1 MVRQSTTEILDDI
14 LERVKAIDP
23 VNTRKWFDELYIT
36 AFDSGLMQIACPD
49 QSCAAFLQDNCLST
63 FTQAAQNATG
73 HLVSVHFFDINDQT
87 GALATQPVESIK
99 PVRLHPDYTFE
110 SFVVGP
116 CNRLAHASC
125 IAVSQNPGMI
135 YNPLFLYGNVGLGK
149 THLLHAVCHDAQ
161 KQRQDLSI
169 KFLSCEEFVN
179 GFISAIQQGT
189 LQEFQNQ
196 YRTVDVLIIDDV
208 QFLRE
213 REQSQEEFFHTFNA
227 LYNNRR
233 QIVLTADSAPQ
244 DLAALEERLISRF
257 KWGLVAR
264 LDAPS
269 YETRIAI
276 IKKKANLRGLD
287 LPDGVAELVAE
298 HIKTNIRELEGALTI
313 IYATAQTAQKPITV
327 ELARQALGVQ
337 EVTASKNVSISDII
351 HAVSDHFDVR
361 IIDIQSKKRSQSIAL
376 PRQVCMYLARNLTR
390 HSLEEIGG
398 HLGGRDHSTVVHAY
412 TKIEQKYKDETDF
425 RDSIDHLTTLI
436 RKQR

>member
-1 MVRQSTTEILDDI
+1 M
-14 LERVKAIDP
+14 DP
-23 VNTRKWFDELYIT
+23 VNTRKWFDDLHIA
-36 AFDSGLMQIACPD
+36 AFDHGLMQIACPD
-49 QSCAAFLQDNCLST
+49 RSCAEFMQDNCQT
-63 FTQAAQNATG
+63 AFTQAAQNITG
-73 HLVSVHFFDINDQT
+73 HLVSVNFLDAGTQSAQVLPDHIDI
-87 GALATQPVESIK
+87 PK
-99 PVRLHPDYTFE
+99 HVRLHPDYTFE

-125 IAVSQNPGMI
+125 VAISQNPGMI

-149 THLLHAVCHDAQ
+149 THLLHAVCHDAR
-161 KQRQDLSI
+161 KQRQDVSI
-169 KFLSCEEFVN
+169 QFLSCEEFVN
-179 GFISAIQQGT
+179 GFISAIEKGN
-189 LQEFQNQ
+189 LNDFQNQ

-287 LPDGVAELVAE
+287 LPDGVAELIAE
-298 HIKTNIRELEGALTI
+298 HVKTNIRELEGALTI
-313 IYATAQTAQKPITV
+313 IYATAQTAGVPITV
-327 ELARQALGVQ
+327 NLARQALGVQ
-337 EVTASKNVSISDII
+337 EVTSSKNVSISDII

-361 IIDIQSKKRSQSIAL
+361 ITDIQSKKRSQSIAL
-376 PRQVCMYLARNLTR
+376 PRQVCMYLARSLTR
-390 HSLEEIGG
+390 LSLEEIGG
-398 HLGGRDHSTVVHAY
+398 HLGGRDHSTVVHAC
-412 TKIEQKYKDETDF
+412 TKIEQMYKAEPDF
-425 RDSIDHLTTLI
+425 RDNVDRLTNSI
-436 RKQR
+436 KQHA

>member
-1 MVRQSTTEILDDI
+1 VVSQSTTEILSDI
-14 LERVKAIDP
+14 LDRVKAMDP
-23 VNTRKWFDELYIT
+23 VNTRKWFEDLHIT
-36 AFDSGLMQIACPD
+36 AFDHGLMQIACPD
-49 QSCAAFLQDNCLST
+49 QSCAEFMQDNCQST
-63 FTQAAQNATG
+63 FTQAAQNITG
-73 HLVSVHFFDINDQT
+73 HLVSVHFLDASAQPARTMPQQIDI
-87 GALATQPVESIK
+87 SK
-99 PVRLHPDYTFE
+99 RVRLHPDYTFE

-125 IAVSQNPGMI
+125 VAISQNPGMI

-149 THLLHAVCHDAQ
+149 THLLHAVCHDTR
-161 KQRQDLSI
+161 KERQNVSI

-179 GFISAIQQGT
+179 GFISAIEKGS
-189 LQEFQNQ
+189 LQDFQNQ

-287 LPDGVAELVAE
+287 LPDGVAELIAE
-298 HIKTNIRELEGALTI
+298 HVKTNIRELEGALTI
-313 IYATAQTAQKPITV
+313 IYATAQTAGVPITV
-327 ELARQALGVQ
+327 NLARQALGVQ
-337 EVTASKNVSISDII
+337 EVTSSKNVTISDII

-361 IIDIQSKKRSQSIAL
+361 ITDIQSKKRSQSIAL
-376 PRQVCMYLARNLTR
+376 PRQVCMYLARSLTR

-398 HLGGRDHSTVVHAY
+398 HLGGRDHSTVVHAC
-412 TKIEQKYKDETDF
+412 TKIEQMYKAEPDF
-425 RDSIDHLTTLI
+425 RDNVDRLTNSI
-436 RKQR
+436 KQHV

>member
-1 MVRQSTTEILDDI
+1 MVKQSTAEILSEI
-14 LERVKAIDP
+14 LERVKTIDP
-23 VNTRKWFDELYIT
+23 VNTRKWFDDLHIT
-36 AFDSGLMQIACPD
+36 AFDHGLMQIACPD
-49 QSCAAFLQDNCLST
+49 QSCAEFMQDNCQAA
-63 FTQAAQNATG
+63 FTQAAQNITG
-73 HLVSVHFFDINDQT
+73 HLVSVHFLDASDTSARIQSVP
-87 GALATQPVESIK
+87 AEAPK
-99 PVRLHPDYTFE
+99 HVRLHPDYTFD

-125 IAVSQNPGMI
+125 IAISQNPGTI

-149 THLLHAVCHDAQ
+149 THLLHAVCHDTRKQ
-161 KQRQDLSI
+161 KQDVSI

-179 GFISAIQQGT
+179 GFISAIEKGD

-276 IKKKANLRGLD
+276 VKKKANLRGLN
-287 LPDGVAELVAE
+287 LPDGVAELIAE
-298 HIKTNIRELEGALTI
+298 HVKTNIRELEGALTI
-313 IYATAQTAQKPITV
+313 IYATAQAAGAPITV
-327 ELARQALGVQ
+327 NLAKQALGVQ
-337 EVTASKNVSISDII
+337 DVIASKNVSISDII

-361 IIDIQSKKRSQSIAL
+361 ITDIQSKKRSQSIAL
-376 PRQVCMYLARNLTR
+376 PRQVCMYLARSLTR

-398 HLGGRDHSTVVHAY
+398 HMGGRDHSTVVHAC
-412 TKIEQKYKDETDF
+412 TKIEQMYKAEPEF
-425 RDSIDHLTTLI
+425 RDNIDRLTNTI
-436 RKQR
+436 KQHA